1 MNREELKELIKELLE
16 EIEYEE
22 YEKMLAVEN
31 EIARK
36 NGYSDFYTYVAET
49 YDI

>member
-1 MNREELKELIKELLE
+1 MNREELKELIKEILE
-16 EIEYEE
+16 EIEYED
-22 YEKMLAVEN
+22 YEKMLALEN

-36 NGYSDFYTYVAET
+36 NGYSDFHAYVEET